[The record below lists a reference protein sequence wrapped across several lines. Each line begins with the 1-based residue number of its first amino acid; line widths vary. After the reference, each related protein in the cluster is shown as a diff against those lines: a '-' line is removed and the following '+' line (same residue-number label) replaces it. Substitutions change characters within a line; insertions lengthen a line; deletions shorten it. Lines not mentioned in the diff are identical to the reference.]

1 MHLSPSPPRFFL
13 KVFVLLGYG
22 TSVLESKTHNWEGD
36 GWDSE
41 REVEK
46 RRCDDEVVIAAA
58 CATMA
63 ASFPG
68 SWFCFSSRFRIYF
81 FLIIGFSYMDCV
93 GH

>member
-1 MHLSPSPPRFFL
+1 
-13 KVFVLLGYG
+13 VLLGYD
-22 TSVLESKTHNWEGD
+22 TSVFESKTHNWEGD
-36 GWDSE
+36 GRDSE

-68 SWFCFSSRFRIYF
+68 SWFCFSSCFRIIFFFNYWF
-81 FLIIGFSYMDCV
+81 FLHGLCWASKV
-93 GH
+93 EL